1 MALCQTFIIL
11 HYFVIVMV
19 KEYYAERMEKET
31 TEIKV
36 TDIILR
42 VWVTPVI
49 HKIDNFWENWVLL
62 RYRRH
67 GRNKIF
73 FFELIILIIWSEKN
87 FEI

>member
-49 HKIDNFWENWVLL
+49 HTIDNF
-62 RYRRH
+62 
-67 GRNKIF
+67 
-73 FFELIILIIWSEKN
+73 
-87 FEI
+87 